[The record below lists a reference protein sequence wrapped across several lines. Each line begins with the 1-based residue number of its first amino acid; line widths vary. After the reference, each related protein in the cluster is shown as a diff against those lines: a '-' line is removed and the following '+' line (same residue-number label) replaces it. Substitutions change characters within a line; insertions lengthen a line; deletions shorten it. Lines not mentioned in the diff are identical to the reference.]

1 MNPDPLPPIPSP
13 PAHHW
18 RQFRVNILP
27 HVTFLLVLLAV
38 IWLWGRNLASPLLT
52 GQAEGFEADVASPRA
67 GRISQLRVMLYQE
80 VKAGDVVAIV
90 DAMDPLILSNTVNL
104 AQAEMNAI
112 RADGGFRPT
121 DKVRYAEFEFEWL
134 NLRSELAAIKSQL
147 ALAELELQR
156 AMKLLADKLISQSE
170 YDQSN
175 TTFVVLQETYTEKQ
189 AVVAEMEKRLKE
201 YNPANSEQSKY
212 VNAALA
218 VAEAKFHVAEAQ
230 LAPLKLVAPISG
242 RVRTLTKLAGATA
255 ATGDPIVTISSS
267 EVNHII
273 GFLNQPLR
281 LEPKVGERV
290 TVRSRGGTR
299 VAGMAVITQIGPRV
313 EMFDSPLRVRGMGTS
328 QQRGLPIIVNVPANL
343 KLLPG
348 ELVDLTL
355 DTKTPTEPR
364 L

>member
-13 PAHHW
+13 AAHHW
-18 RQFRVNILP
+18 RQFRVNVLP
-27 HVTFLLVLLAV
+27 HVTFVVVLLAV

-52 GQAEGFEADVASPRA
+52 GQAEGLEADVASPKA
-67 GRISQLRVMLYQE
+67 GRISQLKVALYQD
-80 VKAGDVVAIV
+80 VKAGDLIAIV
-90 DAMDPLILSNTVNL
+90 DALDPLILSNTVNL

-112 RADGGFRPT
+112 RADGSYRPT

-134 NLRSELAAIKSQL
+134 NLRSELAALKSQL
-147 ALAELELQR
+147 TLAELELQR
-156 AMKLLADKLISQSE
+156 AMKLLEDKLISQSE
-170 YDQSN
+170 FDQSN
-175 TTFVVLQETYTEKQ
+175 TTFKVVQQTYTEKQ
-189 AVVAEMEKRLKE
+189 AVVAEMEKKLKE

-230 LAPLKLVAPISG
+230 LAPVKLLAPISG
-242 RVRTLTKLAGATA
+242 RVRTLAKLAGATVS
-255 ATGDPIVTISSS
+255 TGDPIVTISSQ
-267 EVNHII
+267 EVDHIV

-281 LEPKVGERV
+281 LEPRVGEKV
-290 TVRSRGGTR
+290 TVRSRGSQR
-299 VAGMAVITQIGPRV
+299 VVGAAIITHVGPRV

-328 QQRGLPIIVNVPANL
+328 QQRGLPIIISVPPNL

-355 DTKTPTEPR
+355 DTTTPAGT
-364 L
+364 

>member
-13 PAHHW
+13 VAHHW
-18 RQFRVNILP
+18 RQFRVNVLP
-27 HVTFLLVLLAV
+27 HVTFVIVLLAV
-38 IWLWGRNLASPLLT
+38 IWLWGRNLANPLVT
-52 GQAEGFEADVASPRA
+52 GQAEGFESDVASPRA
-67 GRISQLRVMLYQE
+67 GRISQLKVVLYQD

-112 RADGGFRPT
+112 RTDGGFRPT
-121 DKVRYAEFEFEWL
+121 DKVRYAEFEFAWL
-134 NLRSELAAIKSQL
+134 NLRAELASLTAELSF
-147 ALAELELQR
+147 AELELQR
-156 AMKLLADKLISQSE
+156 ATKLIESKLISQE
-170 YDQSN
+170 LYDSAKLTFDVKQKTLNQKQS
-175 TTFVVLQETYTEKQ
+175 VL
-189 AVVAEMEKRLKE
+189 ADMEKRLKE
-201 YNPANSEQSKY
+201 LSPASTEDSKY
-212 VNAALA
+212 ISAALA
-218 VAEAKFHVAEAQ
+218 VAEEKFHVAEAQ

-242 RVRTLTKLAGATA
+242 RVRTLTKLSGATV

-267 EVNHII
+267 EVNYII

-290 TVRSRGGTR
+290 TVRSRGAKR
-299 VAGMAVITQIGPRV
+299 VTGMAVITQIGPRV
-313 EMFDSPLRVRGMGTS
+313 EMFDSPLRVRGMGNS

-355 DTKTPTEPR
+355 DTTPPAGI
-364 L
+364 

>member
-13 PAHHW
+13 AAHQW
-18 RQFRVNILP
+18 RQFRVNLLP
-27 HVTFLLVLLAV
+27 HVTFGLVLLAV
-38 IWLWGRNLASPLLT
+38 IWLWGRNLANPLLT
-52 GQAEGFEADVASPRA
+52 GQAEGFESDVASPRA
-67 GRISQLRVMLYQE
+67 GRISQLKVVLYQE
-80 VKAGDVVAIV
+80 VKAGDVIAIV
-90 DAMDPLILSNTVNL
+90 DALDPMILSNTVSL

-134 NLRSELAAIKSQL
+134 NLRSELAALKTQL
-147 ALAELELQR
+147 TFAEIELQR
-156 AMKLLADKLISQSE
+156 STKLMEDKLISQS
-170 YDQSN
+170 DFDKTN
-175 TTFVVLQETYTEKQ
+175 TIYQVIQHTYTEKQ

-201 YNPANSEQSKY
+201 LNPANSEESKY
-212 VNAALA
+212 VSAALA

-242 RVRTLTKLAGATA
+242 HVRTLSKLAGATVS
-255 ATGDPIVTISSS
+255 TGDPIVTISSS

-290 TVRSRGGTR
+290 IVRSRGMRR
-299 VAGMAVITQIGPRV
+299 VTGMAVITQIGPRV
-313 EMFDSPLRVRGMGTS
+313 EMFDTPLRVRGMATS

-343 KLLPG
+343 NLLPG

-355 DTKTPTEPR
+355 DTTPPAGT
-364 L
+364 